1 MFVYLT
7 AAQVEFDGEEGDGES
22 DPGTPHHNNTPGA
35 LTALSGGSVVS
46 SAVQAQRHLTP
57 PHRMTPGEATA
68 STGSQL
74 VIAITAEDTKTSS
87 RGNVFILKE
96 LLCPFGLDPIPFC
109 FSSVSCFHHFP
120 LYLFS
125 L

>member
-46 SAVQAQRHLTP
+46 SAVQPQRHLTP

-74 VIAITAEDTKTSS
+74 VIAITTEDTKTSS
-87 RGNVFILKE
+87 RGNVFILKIIMP
-96 LLCPFGLDPIPFC
+96 LSAPHLSLFPS
-109 FSSVSCFHHFP
+109 FSFVITV
-120 LYLFS
+120 LALFKMCVV
-125 L
+125 